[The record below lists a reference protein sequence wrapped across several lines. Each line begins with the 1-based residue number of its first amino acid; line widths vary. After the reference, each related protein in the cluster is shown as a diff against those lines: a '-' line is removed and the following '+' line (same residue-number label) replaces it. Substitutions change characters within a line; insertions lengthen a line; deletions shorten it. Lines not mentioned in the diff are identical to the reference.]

1 MFSVLKKISDFA
13 GTRRGLLKKSMAVAF
28 LGAVFAALQF
38 AALML
43 TLDILVGG
51 VDLRIWP
58 VIGVMMVSV
67 VGRAACSY
75 WSTNAETETG
85 YFMVAEKRIHIG
97 DRLRYIP
104 MGYFN
109 DNSLGNITAV
119 VTTTLSD
126 VENNA
131 ARCLVSVIGGFLNTL
146 GLCLGL
152 TVADWRLGLLAIV
165 GILAYLGVTELS
177 QRAMLKTGPARQH
190 AQMNLVEA
198 VLEYIQGM
206 SVVKSYGLDKDSGQA
221 VQRTVD
227 ESCDKALSLEK
238 SVIPWMGLRQV
249 VVRVFSVAIA
259 VCALAFYSGG
269 TLSLARCLLMLVASF
284 MLYAELESAGN
295 MADNLQMLGA
305 SMDKANSIDDTP
317 VMDIDGAEL
326 TTADAS
332 VEFQDVSFAYGDRT
346 ILDHVSLT
354 VPSGSTTAVVGP
366 SGGGKTTLCNLI
378 ARFWDVQ
385 SGKITVGGYDV
396 REYKLDSLMK
406 NISMVFQSVY
416 LFNDT
421 VENNIKFG
429 RPDATHEQV
438 VAAARAACCHDFIMA
453 LPDGYDTVLGE
464 GGGSLSGGEK
474 QRISIARAMLKDA
487 PIVILD
493 EATASVDPENEAE
506 LQAAISALTRGKTL
520 IMIAHRLNTVRNAD
534 QILVLSGGHIVQ
546 RGTAMRTKSWTG
558 KGQEC
563 THTRNGCEQS
573 KHTSHPDI
581 KRTRRSRSWDTHLTR
596 RCVAGIG
603 NIRKVEICTGI
614 SSGRLCIHRSKR
626 RRRWPTI
633 MPMGATIR
641 KPLRPWDMSTGIV
654 CGNGCWKRGRRRDR
668 LVCRGEMS

>member
-51 VDLRIWP
+51 ADLRIWP
-58 VIGVMMVSV
+58 VIGVMVVSV

-152 TVADWRLGLLAIV
+152 TVADWRLGLLAIA

-238 SVIPWMGLRQV
+238 SVVPWMGLRQV

-326 TTADAS
+326 TPADTS

-354 VPSGSTTAVVGP
+354 VPSGSITAVVGP

-385 SGKITVGGYDV
+385 GGKITVGGHDV

-438 VAAARAACCHDFIMA
+438 VAAARAACCHNFIMA

-520 IMIAHRLNTVRNAD
+520 IMIAHRLNTVRNAN

-546 RGTAMRTKSWTG
+546 RGTH
-558 KGQEC
+558 QELMAQGGLYADFVGV
-563 THTRNGCEQS
+563 RQEALRW
-573 KHTSHPDI
+573 KL
-581 KRTRRSRSWDTHLTR
+581 DT
-596 RCVAGIG
+596 
-603 NIRKVEICTGI
+603 
-614 SSGRLCIHRSKR
+614 
-626 RRRWPTI
+626 
-633 MPMGATIR
+633 
-641 KPLRPWDMSTGIV
+641 
-654 CGNGCWKRGRRRDR
+654 
-668 LVCRGEMS
+668 

>member
-51 VDLRIWP
+51 ADLRIWP
-58 VIGVMMVSV
+58 VIGVMVVSV
-67 VGRAACSY
+67 VGRAACFY

-152 TVADWRLGLLAIV
+152 TVADWRLGLLAIA

-238 SVIPWMGLRQV
+238 SVVPWMGLRQV

-326 TTADAS
+326 TPADTS

-354 VPSGSTTAVVGP
+354 VPSGSITAVVGP

-378 ARFWDVQ
+378 ARFWDAQ

-546 RGTAMRTKSWTG
+546 RGTH
-558 KGQEC
+558 QELMAQGGLYADFVGV
-563 THTRNGCEQS
+563 RQEALRW
-573 KHTSHPDI
+573 KL
-581 KRTRRSRSWDTHLTR
+581 DT
-596 RCVAGIG
+596 
-603 NIRKVEICTGI
+603 
-614 SSGRLCIHRSKR
+614 
-626 RRRWPTI
+626 
-633 MPMGATIR
+633 
-641 KPLRPWDMSTGIV
+641 
-654 CGNGCWKRGRRRDR
+654 
-668 LVCRGEMS
+668 

>member
-51 VDLRIWP
+51 ADLRIWP
-58 VIGVMMVSV
+58 VIGVMVVSV

-152 TVADWRLGLLAIV
+152 TVADWRLGLLAIA

-177 QRAMLKTGPARQH
+177 QRTMLKTGPARQH

-238 SVIPWMGLRQV
+238 SVVPWMGLRQV

-326 TTADAS
+326 TPADTS

-354 VPSGSTTAVVGP
+354 VPSGSITAVVGP

-546 RGTAMRTKSWTG
+546 RGTH
-558 KGQEC
+558 QELMAQGGLYADFVGV
-563 THTRNGCEQS
+563 RQEALRW
-573 KHTSHPDI
+573 KL
-581 KRTRRSRSWDTHLTR
+581 DT
-596 RCVAGIG
+596 
-603 NIRKVEICTGI
+603 
-614 SSGRLCIHRSKR
+614 
-626 RRRWPTI
+626 
-633 MPMGATIR
+633 
-641 KPLRPWDMSTGIV
+641 
-654 CGNGCWKRGRRRDR
+654 
-668 LVCRGEMS
+668 

>member
-238 SVIPWMGLRQV
+238 SVVPWMGLRQV

-326 TTADAS
+326 TPADTS

-354 VPSGSTTAVVGP
+354 VPSGSITAVVGP

-546 RGTAMRTKSWTG
+546 RGTH
-558 KGQEC
+558 QELMAQGGLYADFVGV
-563 THTRNGCEQS
+563 RQEALRW
-573 KHTSHPDI
+573 KL
-581 KRTRRSRSWDTHLTR
+581 DT
-596 RCVAGIG
+596 
-603 NIRKVEICTGI
+603 
-614 SSGRLCIHRSKR
+614 
-626 RRRWPTI
+626 
-633 MPMGATIR
+633 
-641 KPLRPWDMSTGIV
+641 
-654 CGNGCWKRGRRRDR
+654 
-668 LVCRGEMS
+668 

>member
-43 TLDILVGG
+43 TLDILGG
-51 VDLRIWP
+51 GADLRIWP
-58 VIGVMMVSV
+58 VIGVMVVSV

-152 TVADWRLGLLAIV
+152 TVADWRLGLLAIA

-238 SVIPWMGLRQV
+238 SVVPWMGLRQV

-326 TTADAS
+326 TPADTS

-354 VPSGSTTAVVGP
+354 VPSGSITAVVGP

-546 RGTAMRTKSWTG
+546 RGTH
-558 KGQEC
+558 QELMAQGGLYADFVGV
-563 THTRNGCEQS
+563 RQEALRW
-573 KHTSHPDI
+573 KL
-581 KRTRRSRSWDTHLTR
+581 DT
-596 RCVAGIG
+596 
-603 NIRKVEICTGI
+603 
-614 SSGRLCIHRSKR
+614 
-626 RRRWPTI
+626 
-633 MPMGATIR
+633 
-641 KPLRPWDMSTGIV
+641 
-654 CGNGCWKRGRRRDR
+654 
-668 LVCRGEMS
+668 

>member
-51 VDLRIWP
+51 ADLRIWP
-58 VIGVMMVSV
+58 VIGVMVVSV

-152 TVADWRLGLLAIV
+152 TVADWRLGLLAIA

-238 SVIPWMGLRQV
+238 SVVPWMGLRQV

-269 TLSLARCLLMLVASF
+269 TLSLTRCLLMLVASF

-326 TTADAS
+326 TPADTS

-354 VPSGSTTAVVGP
+354 VPSGSITAVVGP

-546 RGTAMRTKSWTG
+546 RGTH
-558 KGQEC
+558 QELMAQGGLYADFVGV
-563 THTRNGCEQS
+563 RQEALRW
-573 KHTSHPDI
+573 KL
-581 KRTRRSRSWDTHLTR
+581 DT
-596 RCVAGIG
+596 
-603 NIRKVEICTGI
+603 
-614 SSGRLCIHRSKR
+614 
-626 RRRWPTI
+626 
-633 MPMGATIR
+633 
-641 KPLRPWDMSTGIV
+641 
-654 CGNGCWKRGRRRDR
+654 
-668 LVCRGEMS
+668 

>member
-51 VDLRIWP
+51 ADLRIWP
-58 VIGVMMVSV
+58 VIGVMVVSV

-238 SVIPWMGLRQV
+238 SVVPWMGLRQV

-354 VPSGSTTAVVGP
+354 VPSGSITAVVGP

-385 SGKITVGGYDV
+385 GGKITVGGHDV

-520 IMIAHRLNTVRNAD
+520 IMIAHRLNTVRNAN

-546 RGTAMRTKSWTG
+546 RGTH
-558 KGQEC
+558 QELMAQGGLYADFVGV
-563 THTRNGCEQS
+563 RQEALRW
-573 KHTSHPDI
+573 KL
-581 KRTRRSRSWDTHLTR
+581 DT
-596 RCVAGIG
+596 
-603 NIRKVEICTGI
+603 
-614 SSGRLCIHRSKR
+614 
-626 RRRWPTI
+626 
-633 MPMGATIR
+633 
-641 KPLRPWDMSTGIV
+641 
-654 CGNGCWKRGRRRDR
+654 
-668 LVCRGEMS
+668 

>member
-326 TTADAS
+326 TPADTS

-385 SGKITVGGYDV
+385 GGKITVGGHDV

-520 IMIAHRLNTVRNAD
+520 IMIAHRLNTVRNAN

-546 RGTAMRTKSWTG
+546 RGTH
-558 KGQEC
+558 QELMAQGGLYADFVGV
-563 THTRNGCEQS
+563 RQEALRW
-573 KHTSHPDI
+573 KL
-581 KRTRRSRSWDTHLTR
+581 DT
-596 RCVAGIG
+596 
-603 NIRKVEICTGI
+603 
-614 SSGRLCIHRSKR
+614 
-626 RRRWPTI
+626 
-633 MPMGATIR
+633 
-641 KPLRPWDMSTGIV
+641 
-654 CGNGCWKRGRRRDR
+654 
-668 LVCRGEMS
+668 

>member
-51 VDLRIWP
+51 ADLRIWP
-58 VIGVMMVSV
+58 IIGVMVVSV

-152 TVADWRLGLLAIV
+152 TVADWRLGLLAIA

-190 AQMNLVEA
+190 AQMSLVEA

-238 SVIPWMGLRQV
+238 SVVPWMGLRQV

-326 TTADAS
+326 TPADTS

-354 VPSGSTTAVVGP
+354 VPSGSITAVVGP

-546 RGTAMRTKSWTG
+546 RGTH
-558 KGQEC
+558 QELMAQGGLYADFVGV
-563 THTRNGCEQS
+563 RQEALRW
-573 KHTSHPDI
+573 KL
-581 KRTRRSRSWDTHLTR
+581 DT
-596 RCVAGIG
+596 
-603 NIRKVEICTGI
+603 
-614 SSGRLCIHRSKR
+614 
-626 RRRWPTI
+626 
-633 MPMGATIR
+633 
-641 KPLRPWDMSTGIV
+641 
-654 CGNGCWKRGRRRDR
+654 
-668 LVCRGEMS
+668 

>member
-51 VDLRIWP
+51 ADLRIWP

-152 TVADWRLGLLAIV
+152 TVADWRLGLLAIA

-238 SVIPWMGLRQV
+238 SVVPWMGLRQV

-326 TTADAS
+326 TPADTS

-354 VPSGSTTAVVGP
+354 VPSGSITAVVGP

-546 RGTAMRTKSWTG
+546 RGTH
-558 KGQEC
+558 QELMAQGGLYADFVC
-563 THTRNGCEQS
+563 VRQEALRW
-573 KHTSHPDI
+573 KL
-581 KRTRRSRSWDTHLTR
+581 DT
-596 RCVAGIG
+596 
-603 NIRKVEICTGI
+603 
-614 SSGRLCIHRSKR
+614 
-626 RRRWPTI
+626 
-633 MPMGATIR
+633 
-641 KPLRPWDMSTGIV
+641 
-654 CGNGCWKRGRRRDR
+654 
-668 LVCRGEMS
+668 

>member
-51 VDLRIWP
+51 ADLRIWP
-58 VIGVMMVSV
+58 VIGVMVVSV

-119 VTTTLSD
+119 VTTSLSD

-152 TVADWRLGLLAIV
+152 TVADWRLGLLAIA

-238 SVIPWMGLRQV
+238 SVVPWMGLRQV

-326 TTADAS
+326 TPADTS

-354 VPSGSTTAVVGP
+354 VPSGSITAVVGP

-546 RGTAMRTKSWTG
+546 RGTH
-558 KGQEC
+558 QELMAQGGLYADFVGV
-563 THTRNGCEQS
+563 RQEALRW
-573 KHTSHPDI
+573 KL
-581 KRTRRSRSWDTHLTR
+581 DT
-596 RCVAGIG
+596 
-603 NIRKVEICTGI
+603 
-614 SSGRLCIHRSKR
+614 
-626 RRRWPTI
+626 
-633 MPMGATIR
+633 
-641 KPLRPWDMSTGIV
+641 
-654 CGNGCWKRGRRRDR
+654 
-668 LVCRGEMS
+668 

>member
-354 VPSGSTTAVVGP
+354 VPSGSITAVVGP

-385 SGKITVGGYDV
+385 GGKITVGGHDV

-520 IMIAHRLNTVRNAD
+520 IMIAHRLNTVRNAN

-546 RGTAMRTKSWTG
+546 RGTH
-558 KGQEC
+558 QELMAQGGLYADFVGV
-563 THTRNGCEQS
+563 RQEALRW
-573 KHTSHPDI
+573 KL
-581 KRTRRSRSWDTHLTR
+581 DT
-596 RCVAGIG
+596 
-603 NIRKVEICTGI
+603 
-614 SSGRLCIHRSKR
+614 
-626 RRRWPTI
+626 
-633 MPMGATIR
+633 
-641 KPLRPWDMSTGIV
+641 
-654 CGNGCWKRGRRRDR
+654 
-668 LVCRGEMS
+668 

>member
-51 VDLRIWP
+51 ADLRIWP
-58 VIGVMMVSV
+58 VIGVMVVSV

-152 TVADWRLGLLAIV
+152 TVADWRLGLLAIA

-206 SVVKSYGLDKDSGQA
+206 SVVKSYGLAKDSGQA
-221 VQRTVD
+221 VQRPVD
-227 ESCDKALSLEK
+227 ERCDTALSLEK
-238 SVIPWMGLRQV
+238 SVVPWMGLRQV

-326 TTADAS
+326 TPADTS

-354 VPSGSTTAVVGP
+354 VPSGSITAVVGP

-506 LQAAISALTRGKTL
+506 LQAAISALTRGKPL

-546 RGTAMRTKSWTG
+546 RGTH
-558 KGQEC
+558 QELMAQGGLYADFVGV
-563 THTRNGCEQS
+563 RQEALRW
-573 KHTSHPDI
+573 KL
-581 KRTRRSRSWDTHLTR
+581 DT
-596 RCVAGIG
+596 
-603 NIRKVEICTGI
+603 
-614 SSGRLCIHRSKR
+614 
-626 RRRWPTI
+626 
-633 MPMGATIR
+633 
-641 KPLRPWDMSTGIV
+641 
-654 CGNGCWKRGRRRDR
+654 
-668 LVCRGEMS
+668 

>member
-51 VDLRIWP
+51 ADLRIWP
-58 VIGVMMVSV
+58 VIGVMVVSV

-104 MGYFN
+104 MGYYN

-152 TVADWRLGLLAIV
+152 TVADWRLGLLAIA

-238 SVIPWMGLRQV
+238 SVVPWMGLRQV

-326 TTADAS
+326 TPADTS

-354 VPSGSTTAVVGP
+354 VPSGSITAVVGP

-546 RGTAMRTKSWTG
+546 RGTH
-558 KGQEC
+558 QELMAQGGLYADFVGV
-563 THTRNGCEQS
+563 RQEALRW
-573 KHTSHPDI
+573 KL
-581 KRTRRSRSWDTHLTR
+581 DT
-596 RCVAGIG
+596 
-603 NIRKVEICTGI
+603 
-614 SSGRLCIHRSKR
+614 
-626 RRRWPTI
+626 
-633 MPMGATIR
+633 
-641 KPLRPWDMSTGIV
+641 
-654 CGNGCWKRGRRRDR
+654 
-668 LVCRGEMS
+668 

>member
-38 AALML
+38 AALVL

-51 VDLRIWP
+51 ADLRIWP

-152 TVADWRLGLLAIV
+152 TVADWRLGLLAIA

-238 SVIPWMGLRQV
+238 SVVPWMGLRQV

-326 TTADAS
+326 TPADTS

-354 VPSGSTTAVVGP
+354 VPSGSITAVVGP

-546 RGTAMRTKSWTG
+546 RGTH
-558 KGQEC
+558 QELMAQGGLYADFVGV
-563 THTRNGCEQS
+563 RQEALRW
-573 KHTSHPDI
+573 KL
-581 KRTRRSRSWDTHLTR
+581 DT
-596 RCVAGIG
+596 
-603 NIRKVEICTGI
+603 
-614 SSGRLCIHRSKR
+614 
-626 RRRWPTI
+626 
-633 MPMGATIR
+633 
-641 KPLRPWDMSTGIV
+641 
-654 CGNGCWKRGRRRDR
+654 
-668 LVCRGEMS
+668 

>member
-13 GTRRGLLKKSMAVAF
+13 GTRRGLLKKTMAVAF

-51 VDLRIWP
+51 ADLRIWP
-58 VIGVMMVSV
+58 VIGVMVVSV

-152 TVADWRLGLLAIV
+152 TVADWRLGLLAIA

-190 AQMNLVEA
+190 AQMSLVEA

-238 SVIPWMGLRQV
+238 SVVPWMGLRQV

-326 TTADAS
+326 TPADTS

-354 VPSGSTTAVVGP
+354 VPSGSITAVVGP

-438 VAAARAACCHDFIMA
+438 EAAARAACCHDFIMA

-546 RGTAMRTKSWTG
+546 RGTH
-558 KGQEC
+558 QELMAQGGLYADFVGV
-563 THTRNGCEQS
+563 RQEALRW
-573 KHTSHPDI
+573 KL
-581 KRTRRSRSWDTHLTR
+581 DT
-596 RCVAGIG
+596 
-603 NIRKVEICTGI
+603 
-614 SSGRLCIHRSKR
+614 
-626 RRRWPTI
+626 
-633 MPMGATIR
+633 
-641 KPLRPWDMSTGIV
+641 
-654 CGNGCWKRGRRRDR
+654 
-668 LVCRGEMS
+668 

>member
-51 VDLRIWP
+51 ADLRIWP
-58 VIGVMMVSV
+58 VIGVMVVSV

-152 TVADWRLGLLAIV
+152 TVADWRLGLLAIA

-238 SVIPWMGLRQV
+238 SVVPWMGLRQV

-326 TTADAS
+326 TPADTS

-354 VPSGSTTAVVGP
+354 VPSGSITAVVGP

-396 REYKLDSLMK
+396 REYKLDRLMK

-546 RGTAMRTKSWTG
+546 RGTH
-558 KGQEC
+558 QELMAQGGLYADFVGV
-563 THTRNGCEQS
+563 RQEALRW
-573 KHTSHPDI
+573 KL
-581 KRTRRSRSWDTHLTR
+581 DT
-596 RCVAGIG
+596 
-603 NIRKVEICTGI
+603 
-614 SSGRLCIHRSKR
+614 
-626 RRRWPTI
+626 
-633 MPMGATIR
+633 
-641 KPLRPWDMSTGIV
+641 
-654 CGNGCWKRGRRRDR
+654 
-668 LVCRGEMS
+668 

>member
-51 VDLRIWP
+51 ADLRIWP
-58 VIGVMMVSV
+58 VIGVMVVSV

-152 TVADWRLGLLAIV
+152 TVADWRLGLLAIA

-238 SVIPWMGLRQV
+238 SVVPWMGLRQV

-326 TTADAS
+326 TPADTS

-354 VPSGSTTAVVGP
+354 VPSGSITAVVGP

-438 VAAARAACCHDFIMA
+438 VDAARAACCHDFIMA

-546 RGTAMRTKSWTG
+546 RGTH
-558 KGQEC
+558 QELMAQGGLYADFVGV
-563 THTRNGCEQS
+563 RQEALRW
-573 KHTSHPDI
+573 KL
-581 KRTRRSRSWDTHLTR
+581 DT
-596 RCVAGIG
+596 
-603 NIRKVEICTGI
+603 
-614 SSGRLCIHRSKR
+614 
-626 RRRWPTI
+626 
-633 MPMGATIR
+633 
-641 KPLRPWDMSTGIV
+641 
-654 CGNGCWKRGRRRDR
+654 
-668 LVCRGEMS
+668 

>member
-152 TVADWRLGLLAIV
+152 TVAEWRLGLLAIV

-238 SVIPWMGLRQV
+238 SVVPWMGLRQV

-326 TTADAS
+326 TPADTS

-354 VPSGSTTAVVGP
+354 VPSGSITAVVGP

-546 RGTAMRTKSWTG
+546 RGTH
-558 KGQEC
+558 QELMAQGGLYADFVGV
-563 THTRNGCEQS
+563 RQEALRW
-573 KHTSHPDI
+573 KL
-581 KRTRRSRSWDTHLTR
+581 DT
-596 RCVAGIG
+596 
-603 NIRKVEICTGI
+603 
-614 SSGRLCIHRSKR
+614 
-626 RRRWPTI
+626 
-633 MPMGATIR
+633 
-641 KPLRPWDMSTGIV
+641 
-654 CGNGCWKRGRRRDR
+654 
-668 LVCRGEMS
+668 

>member
-51 VDLRIWP
+51 ADLRIWP
-58 VIGVMMVSV
+58 VIGVMVVSV

-152 TVADWRLGLLAIV
+152 TVADWRLGLLAIA

-238 SVIPWMGLRQV
+238 SVVPWMGLRQV

-326 TTADAS
+326 TTADTS

-354 VPSGSTTAVVGP
+354 VPSGSITAVVGP

-546 RGTAMRTKSWTG
+546 RGTH
-558 KGQEC
+558 QELMAQGGLYADFVGV
-563 THTRNGCEQS
+563 RQEALRW
-573 KHTSHPDI
+573 KL
-581 KRTRRSRSWDTHLTR
+581 DT
-596 RCVAGIG
+596 
-603 NIRKVEICTGI
+603 
-614 SSGRLCIHRSKR
+614 
-626 RRRWPTI
+626 
-633 MPMGATIR
+633 
-641 KPLRPWDMSTGIV
+641 
-654 CGNGCWKRGRRRDR
+654 
-668 LVCRGEMS
+668 

>member
-51 VDLRIWP
+51 ADLRIWP
-58 VIGVMMVSV
+58 VIGVMVVSV

-152 TVADWRLGLLAIV
+152 TVADWRLGLLAIA

-238 SVIPWMGLRQV
+238 SVVPWMGLRQV

-326 TTADAS
+326 TPADTS

-354 VPSGSTTAVVGP
+354 VPSGSITAVVGP

-493 EATASVDPENEAE
+493 EATSYTDPENEAVI
-506 LQAAISALTRGKTL
+506 QSALARLVRGKTL
-520 IMIAHRLNTVRNAD
+520 LVIAHRLSTIADAD
-534 QILVLSGGHIVQ
+534 QIIVVNQGKIEATGTQAELLASCPLYQTMWEAHISVKDD
-546 RGTAMRTKSWTG
+546 G
-558 KGQEC
+558 E
-563 THTRNGCEQS
+563 
-573 KHTSHPDI
+573 
-581 KRTRRSRSWDTHLTR
+581 
-596 RCVAGIG
+596 VA
-603 NIRKVEICTGI
+603 
-614 SSGRLCIHRSKR
+614 
-626 RRRWPTI
+626 
-633 MPMGATIR
+633 
-641 KPLRPWDMSTGIV
+641 
-654 CGNGCWKRGRRRDR
+654 
-668 LVCRGEMS
+668 

>member
-152 TVADWRLGLLAIV
+152 TVADWRLGLLAIA

-238 SVIPWMGLRQV
+238 SVVPWMGLRQV

-326 TTADAS
+326 TPADTS

-354 VPSGSTTAVVGP
+354 VPSGSITAVVGP

-438 VAAARAACCHDFIMA
+438 AAAARAACCHDFIMA

-546 RGTAMRTKSWTG
+546 RGTH
-558 KGQEC
+558 QELMAQGGLYADFVGV
-563 THTRNGCEQS
+563 RQEALRW
-573 KHTSHPDI
+573 KL
-581 KRTRRSRSWDTHLTR
+581 DT
-596 RCVAGIG
+596 
-603 NIRKVEICTGI
+603 
-614 SSGRLCIHRSKR
+614 
-626 RRRWPTI
+626 
-633 MPMGATIR
+633 
-641 KPLRPWDMSTGIV
+641 
-654 CGNGCWKRGRRRDR
+654 
-668 LVCRGEMS
+668 